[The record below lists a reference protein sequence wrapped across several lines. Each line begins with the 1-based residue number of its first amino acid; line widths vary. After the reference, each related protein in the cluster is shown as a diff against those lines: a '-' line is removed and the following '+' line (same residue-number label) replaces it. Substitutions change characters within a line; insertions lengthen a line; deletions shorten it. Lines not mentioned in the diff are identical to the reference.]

1 MMQMNTPTSSDDRA
15 IVAFF
20 AAAGITVEIVDS
32 CDCDACRKTLRQA
45 A

>member
-1 MMQMNTPTSSDDRA
+1 MMQMNTPDPSDDRA

-20 AAAGITVEIVDS
+20 AEAGIAVEIVDS
-32 CDCDACRKTLRQA
+32 CACDRCRGTFRQA